1 MPTVYLSPSTQE
13 YNPYITGAGSEEYFM
28 NLIADAMEPYLLA
41 NGIQSSRNPPDMPA
55 ASSIRQANQG
65 SYDFYL
71 AIHSNASGSGSEGQT
86 RGIIAFY
93 YPTSANGRRAA
104 ELFAQNLRE
113 IYPLPQLVTTRATT
127 SLGEVRQPRFP
138 SVLLEIGYHDNYED
152 AQWIENNIDPIA
164 QSLVQSLT
172 AYFGLPFVY
181 PGPARP
187 GTAQTA
193 YELQTSS
200 NMGGQYT
207 TLSTAETDA
216 SSFATP
222 AGQFAQGTLMWR
234 VRTKNGDGVW
244 GSYSAAATIII
255 RRAPVVPVIVYTD
268 TKPRPTI
275 RWQSADQQGVRIQIG
290 DYDTGWMHSTAK
302 EFRMPYFL
310 QDGTYPVQLA
320 IKTVFGVE
328 SAPAVGSITVLN
340 VPGPTIEAAFNA
352 RLNAIEIS
360 WETDAAYA
368 EYFILRDGVPI
379 ARSAG
384 SGITDRLC
392 AGKHVY
398 TVRGVTPEGY
408 YGDSAPVHAFLAI
421 ENAVIGSVEDGA
433 PWLKLRLRAGERPA
447 HDGSYSAQVDYVH
460 YYGRTKPEPYT
471 CGMQDASHDFAFTLR
486 DAAQMDV
493 LRGLLGS
500 AVVYKDCWGDV
511 VVGMLGNIQAAH
523 GRARDVQFTV
533 VETDHRQEISY
544 E

>member
-1 MPTVYLSPSTQE
+1 MLKHQVNRFGWSVTAEGAEDAPGEIVQTSAVLRYRTQGQQDVKSVTISGAQTWHDFPANTFTADDIE
-13 YNPYITGAGSEEYFM
+13 WQVEVTANTGATGISEWIHV
-28 NLIADAMEPYLLA
+28 NTQDAMSTPVCVSPVGAIVE
-41 NGIQSSRNPPDMPA
+41 DT
-55 ASSIRQANQG
+55 QG
-65 SYDFYL
+65 VTFVWR
-71 AIHSNASGSGSEGQT
+71 H
-86 RGIIAFY
+86 
-93 YPTSANGRRAA
+93 
-104 ELFAQNLRE
+104 E
-113 IYPLPQLVTTRATT
+113 IST
-127 SLGEVRQPRFP
+127 
-138 SVLLEIGYHDNYED
+138 
-152 AQWIENNIDPIA
+152 
-164 QSLVQSLT
+164 
-172 AYFGLPFVY
+172 
-181 PGPARP
+181 

-255 RRAPVVPVIVYTD
+255 RRAPAVPVIVYTD

-352 RLNAIEIS
+352 RLSAIEIS

-379 ARSAG
+379 TRSAG

-392 AGKHVY
+392 TGKHVY
-398 TVRGVTPEGY
+398 TVRGVTPEGF

-421 ENAVIGSVEDGA
+421 ENAVLGSVEDGA

-460 YYGRTKPEPYT
+460 YYGRTKPRAIYLWHARRQPR
-471 CGMQDASHDFAFTLR
+471 LR
-486 DAAQMDV
+486 FHAPGCRTDGRPARPAGFCRSLQ
-493 LRGLLGS
+493 RLLGRCC
-500 AVVYKDCWGDV
+500 DWGAWEHSGVPWPCAGCTVHHRRD
-511 VVGMLGNIQAAH
+511 GLQA
-523 GRARDVQFTV
+523 GDQL
-533 VETDHRQEISY
+533 
-544 E
+544 

>member
-1 MPTVYLSPSTQE
+1 MTA
-13 YNPYITGAGSEEYFM
+13 NTGAAGISEWIHV
-28 NLIADAMEPYLLA
+28 NTQDALSTPVCVSPVGAIVE
-41 NGIQSSRNPPDMPA
+41 DT
-55 ASSIRQANQG
+55 QG
-65 SYDFYL
+65 VTFVWR
-71 AIHSNASGSGSEGQT
+71 H
-86 RGIIAFY
+86 
-93 YPTSANGRRAA
+93 
-104 ELFAQNLRE
+104 E
-113 IYPLPQLVTTRATT
+113 IST
-127 SLGEVRQPRFP
+127 
-138 SVLLEIGYHDNYED
+138 
-152 AQWIENNIDPIA
+152 
-164 QSLVQSLT
+164 
-172 AYFGLPFVY
+172 
-181 PGPARP
+181 

-255 RRAPVVPVIVYTD
+255 RRAPAVPVIVYTD

-340 VPGPTIEAAFNA
+340 VPGPTVEAAFNA

-398 TVRGVTPEGY
+398 TVRGVTPEGF

-421 ENAVIGSVEDGA
+421 ENAVLGSVEDGA

-486 DAAQMDV
+486 DAAQMDA

-511 VVGMLGNIQAAH
+511 VIGVLGNIQAAH